1 MTDEEALRKARLLK
15 TLTERGATDGE
26 RAAAKNVLDM
36 LLAKYPGIRAQLEAP
51 AGAETASPP
60 PWGGAWGA
68 QPPPPPGARPGGFQP
83 SGRAE
88 TAKPGGFMGSV
99 WDFLQGAAASVR
111 EGLTIRDRIRDVAD
125 VSTTLNTRTF
135 TMRVVIP
142 VRDLEDLLNEA
153 GPEQDEII
161 ATILASFVRE
171 EFLSV
176 LASMDVEEE

>member
-1 MTDEEALRKARLLK
+1 
-15 TLTERGATDGE
+15 
-26 RAAAKNVLDM
+26 
-36 LLAKYPGIRAQLEAP
+36 
-51 AGAETASPP
+51 
-60 PWGGAWGA
+60 
-68 QPPPPPGARPGGFQP
+68 
-83 SGRAE
+83 
-88 TAKPGGFMGSV
+88 MGSV
-99 WDFLQGAAASVR
+99 WDFLQGAATSVR
-111 EGLTIRDRIRDVAD
+111 EGLTIRDRIRDVVD

-171 EFLSV
+171 EFLAV